1 VPGILGAGGIGV
13 NVNTGAESYTFDSEF
28 LSSLG
33 AGLGTRRSFLLSGS
47 PSSTLRTNTAD
58 RLSVGGNLSALTTQV
73 MLSVAI
79 PLEAGDVVTNLTFV
93 SGDTQAGTP
102 TNWWFALYDTQAT
115 PAKIAQ
121 TADQTSTAWAANTV
135 KTVALSRA
143 VHGADGGRVLR
154 GDHGEGDDAADAGG
168 CGGAERGAG
177 RRGGDGAEDPGADVR
192 GSLTTT
198 APSTI
203 ASPTTV
209 ANVPYVIA
217 T

>member
-33 AGLGTRRSFLLSGS
+33 SGLGTRRSYLLAGS
-47 PSSTLRTNTAD
+47 PSGTLRTNTAD
-58 RLSVGGNLSALTTQV
+58 RLSVGGNLSALTTAV
-73 MLSVAI
+73 MLSVAL

-93 SGDTQAGTP
+93 SGDTAAGTP
-102 TNWWFALYDTQAT
+102 ANWWFALYDTAAT

-135 KTVALSRA
+135 KTVALSAPYTVLTAGVYYAAIMVKAATPPTLAGVA
-143 VHGADGGRVLR
+143 VQNAVLAGAVVTGQKIL
-154 GDHGEGDDAADAGG
+154 AQTS
-168 CGGAERGAG
+168 
-177 RRGGDGAEDPGADVR
+177 
-192 GSLTTT
+192 GSALTTT